1 MRPFNMIYDAERGRG
16 KVCVARLGT
25 GGLLEGTRNCSLRN
39 SGILVF
45 ERFVDF
51 LFFSLAVS
59 ILSYPTLKVDK
70 RSFLAHQFFS
80 FFLPSESRYIYIRM
94 NYYLDKGNGYSI

>member
-70 RSFLAHQFFS
+70 RSFLAHQFFL
-80 FFLPSESRYIYIRM
+80 FFYLPNLDIYIRM
-94 NYYLDKGNGYSI
+94 NYYLGKGNGYSI